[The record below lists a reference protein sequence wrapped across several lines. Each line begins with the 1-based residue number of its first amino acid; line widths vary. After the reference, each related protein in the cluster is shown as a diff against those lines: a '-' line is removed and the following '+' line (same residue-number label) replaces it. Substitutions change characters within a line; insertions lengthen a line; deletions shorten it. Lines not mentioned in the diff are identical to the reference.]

1 MRAVAD
7 LPQPPAGLGPVVV
20 RGVGGRAVAAG
31 LGEGDRRRDRRDR
44 RGAPGVDP
52 QPLELRERVGSH
64 QCSVPGPPPARPD
77 PLPCMYSTYV
87 MMPSARP
94 PSRIPLRCCPS
105 TPPATPT

>member
-52 QPLELRERVGSH
+52 QPLELRERVGSP

-77 PLPCMYSTYV
+77 PLPCLYSPDGV
-87 MMPSARP
+87 MPSARP
-94 PSRIPLRCCPS
+94 PRRIAVPCCPS
-105 TPPATPT
+105 TATA